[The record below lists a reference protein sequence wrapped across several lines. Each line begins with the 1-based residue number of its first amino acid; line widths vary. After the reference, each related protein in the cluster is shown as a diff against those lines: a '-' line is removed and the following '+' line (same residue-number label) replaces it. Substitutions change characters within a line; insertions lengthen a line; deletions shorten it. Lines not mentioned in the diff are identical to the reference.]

1 MAFKMKGSPMHSG
14 TAAHKSALKHMITD
28 KDNTKRDQHN
38 SKHTSDPSFDHE
50 KNKKEEEID
59 YKGDVESPTKQID
72 IKKGLEKAAEYT
84 FNPGK
89 GILDLHNYLTKK
101 DKKDKKGSKGASGI
115 SKKAGEALKDAA
127 TRKKMKEVETK
138 RREEELKKIKEK
150 KRRIKRKETKKR
162 KPITREDDVLH
173 KEIIDYKD
181 DIKKKKEK
189 DLNSNTPK
197 SEPLGP
203 DGTPKSKLKSK
214 KKEST
219 QTKEEVE
226 NMPKG
231 A

>member
-1 MAFKMKGSPMHSG
+1 MKGSPMHSG

-115 SKKAGEALKDAA
+115 SKRCGY
-127 TRKKMKEVETK
+127 KKKNEGGGNKKK
-138 RREEELKKIKEK
+138 RGRTQKNKRKEK
-150 KRRIKRKETKKR
+150 KDKTKGN
-162 KPITREDDVLH
+162 E
-173 KEIIDYKD
+173 
-181 DIKKKKEK
+181 KEK
-189 DLNSNTPK
+189 TNH
-197 SEPLGP
+197 
-203 DGTPKSKLKSK
+203 
-214 KKEST
+214 
-219 QTKEEVE
+219 
-226 NMPKG
+226 
-231 A
+231 